1 MKVELYQV
9 HQNQDNYYKLQE
21 NYCVPDDHPCSKPSQ
36 PQENYCM
43 ISLGL
48 KLE

>member
-9 HQNQDNYYKLQE
+9 HQNQDNYYKLIAIL
-21 NYCVPDDHPCSKPSQ
+21 CVPDDHLCSKPSQ
-36 PQENYCM
+36 PHENYCM

-48 KLE
+48 KHE